1 MIDKKTDALGHE
13 AIGKLLLTYSLPAIV
28 ATLINSLYN
37 IVDRIFIGH
46 GVGSI
51 AISGLALTLPISALQ
66 TACGMLIGAGAAARI
81 SIVLGQKDK
90 DWAEKILANALL
102 LSVSV
107 SAVFIA
113 VSMIFMDEMLLL
125 FGGSEQTIPY
135 AKDYLQ
141 IVIPGSVFATLT
153 FSFCN
158 MIRASGYPTKSMMI
172 IVAGALINTIL
183 DPIFIFGLDLGIKG
197 GAIAT
202 VISMAATAVLALSH
216 FLKEGKTI
224 NFHKRNFQLKM
235 YIIRNI
241 LAIGISPF
249 LINLTAAVVTAI
261 ISFSLMKYGGDL
273 AIGAYGIINSFAV
286 LIVMVIIGLCQGMQP
301 IVGYNYGAGKRDRMK
316 ECLKLG
322 IKIATVVS
330 VFCFI
335 VAEFLPRFVAIC
347 FTSDQ
352 ELIDLSVNAI
362 RIVLAASPF
371 IGFQIVTTNFFQSIG
386 KVKISI
392 LLSLS
397 RQVLFLIPMLFI
409 LPPLFDLNG
418 VWLSMPVADSI
429 SVIVAAVILY
439 QNRFI
444 FRTRFGN
451 PEGRD

>member
-1 MIDKKTDALGHE
+1 MTDKKTDALGN
-13 AIGKLLLTYSLPAIV
+13 ASIAKLLLTYSLPAIV

-51 AISGLALTLPISALQ
+51 AISGLALTLPIAALQ
-66 TACGMLIGAGAAARI
+66 TACGMLIGAGAGARI

-90 DWAEKILANALL
+90 NWAEKILANALI
-102 LSVSV
+102 LSIIVSGL
-107 SAVFIA
+107 FILGTM
-113 VSMIFMDEMLLL
+113 VYMDELLML

-135 AKDYLQ
+135 AKSYLQ

-172 IVAGALINTIL
+172 IVVGAILNTVL
-183 DPIFIFGLDLGIKG
+183 DPIFIFGLGLGIKG

-202 VISMAATAVLALSH
+202 VISMVVTAILALWH
-216 FLKEGKTI
+216 FIKDGKTI
-224 NFHKRNFQLKM
+224 NFHRRNFQLKT

-261 ISFSLMKYGGDL
+261 ISSSLMRYGGDL

-286 LIVMVIIGLCQGMQP
+286 LIVMIIIGLCQGMQP
-301 IVGYNYGAGKRDRMK
+301 IVGYNYGAGKRDRMR
-316 ECLKLG
+316 EALVLG
-322 IKIATVVS
+322 IKVASVVS
-330 VFCFI
+330 VICFI
-335 VAEFLPRFVAIC
+335 IAEFFPKYVAIA
-347 FTSDQ
+347 FTNDK
-352 ELIDLSVNAI
+352 ELTEMSVHAL
-362 RIVLAASPF
+362 RVVLAASPF
-371 IGFQIVTTNFFQSIG
+371 IGFQIVITNFFQSIG
-386 KVKISI
+386 KVKLSI

-409 LPPLFDLNG
+409 LPPIFELSG
-418 VWLSMPVADSI
+418 VWLAMPVADSI
-429 SVIVAAVILY
+429 SVIFAAVVLY
-439 QNRFI
+439 RNRHI
-444 FRTRFGN
+444 FRTSMGTL
-451 PEGRD
+451 EGLN

>member
-1 MIDKKTDALGHE
+1 MIEKRTDALGHE
-13 AIGKLLLTYSLPAIV
+13 AIGKLLLAYSLPAIV

-81 SIVLGQKDK
+81 SIVLGQNDK
-90 DWAEKILANALL
+90 DWAEKILANALV
-102 LSVSV
+102 LSVAV
-107 SAVFIA
+107 SAVFITL
-113 VSMIFMDEMLLL
+113 SMVFMDELLHL

-172 IVAGALINTIL
+172 IVAGALINTVL

-202 VISMAATAVLALSH
+202 VISMMTTAVLALSH

-224 NFHKRNFQLKM
+224 NFHKRNFQLKT

-273 AIGAYGIINSFAV
+273 AIGAYGIVNSFAV
-286 LIVMVIIGLCQGMQP
+286 LIVMIIIGLCQGMQP
-301 IVGYNYGAGKRDRMK
+301 IVGYNYGAGKRERMK
-316 ECLKLG
+316 ECLILG

-335 VAEFLPRFVAIC
+335 VAEFFPKLVANA
-347 FTSDQ
+347 FTTDK
-352 ELIDLSVNAI
+352 ELVDLSVNAL
-362 RIVLAASPF
+362 RVVLIASPL
-371 IGFQIVTTNFFQSIG
+371 IGFQIVITNFFQSIG

-409 LPPLFDLNG
+409 LPPLFELDG
-418 VWLSMPVADSI
+418 VWMSMPVADSI
-429 SVIVAAVILY
+429 SVIVAAIILY
-439 QNRFI
+439 NNRYI
-444 FRTRFGN
+444 FRTSFSN